1 MTRGGPP
8 VSPPERPIV
17 LVHGYGAGP
26 AELAGTIDAL
36 AARHGSRDALWPAE
50 YVSRSDEVTVSRLA
64 EGLAEAI
71 DRSGVPGEIDAV
83 VHSTGVLVLREWLH
97 AHAGE
102 RRVVNLVALAPAT
115 FGSPVATTGRSR
127 LARLRSGAWKRRSE
141 DVLEVG
147 RELLFDLELAG
158 RTTWELANA
167 DLFAA
172 PRFGDGTGGTT
183 RAFVLCGTR
192 AYSRLTM
199 LIRRAGPGTD
209 GTVRLAGVGFD
220 ARRLSL
226 DLRPATPEAERVR
239 IDAPPPALHPPVY
252 VDGHD
257 HATIARSPSP
267 AVVDL
272 VTRALEVGDA
282 PSYRDWRPSSGP
294 EQPWRQFVV
303 RVVDER
309 GEPVPDWSLEVH
321 AVEGG
326 STRHLDRF
334 GVIAHRFARDASL
347 CAFLVRPDDLHVDPG
362 AEVELRVRASAR
374 GTRRYAFRG
383 AGQTT
388 DDGPAVIGLTADRA
402 PFFGHPGTTLVE
414 IVLEGDPG
422 DARTTDWLVRFA
434 RD

>member
-1 MTRGGPP
+1 VSRSGPP
-8 VSPPERPIV
+8 PDRPIL

-36 AARHGSRDALWPAE
+36 SAHHGSRDALWPAE

-71 DRSGVPGEIDAV
+71 DRSDLPREIDAV
-83 VHSTGVLVLREWLH
+83 VHSTGVLVLREWLRT
-97 AHAGE
+97 HAGE

-115 FGSPVATTGRSR
+115 FGSPVATTGRS
-127 LARLRSGAWKRRSE
+127 LPARLRSGAWNRRSE

-167 DLFAA
+167 DLFETR
-172 PRFGDGTGGTT
+172 RFGDGTDGTA

-192 AYSRLTM
+192 AYSRLKM
-199 LIRRAGPGTD
+199 FMRRAGPGTD
-209 GTVRLAGVGFD
+209 GTVRLAGAGLD
-220 ARRLSL
+220 ARRLTL
-226 DLRPATPEAERVR
+226 DLRPATPDAERVR
-239 IDAPPPALHPPVY
+239 VDAPSPALHPPVY
-252 VDGHD
+252 VDGHN

-267 AVVDL
+267 AVVDRI
-272 VTRALEVGDA
+272 TRALEVGDA
-282 PSYRDWRPSSGP
+282 ASYRDWRPP
-294 EQPWRQFVV
+294 AAPVQPWRQFVV

-309 GEPVPDWSLEVH
+309 GEPIPDWSLEVH
-321 AVEGG
+321 AVESG

-334 GVIAHRFARDASL
+334 GVIAHRFTRDASL
-347 CAFLVRPDDLHVDPG
+347 CDFLVRLDDLHVDPG
-362 AEVELRVRASAR
+362 AEVELRIRAGAR
-374 GTRRYAFRG
+374 GTLRYAFRG
-383 AGQTT
+383 AGQ
-388 DDGPAVIGLTADRA
+388 ATADDPALVRIPGGA
-402 PFFGHPGTTLVE
+402 TGLLAHPGTTLIQ

-422 DARTTDWLVRFA
+422 DAGTGDWLVRFA